1 MGSCLS
7 VDATRPRTRKRS
19 SSFSPHPVLAAAD
32 NARSSSMSSMS
43 SAATPATPPAASSP
57 SGSPPPT
64 ASFARRG
71 LFSSKKHTAD
81 PRGRSSSFSDGTE
94 AIALSALPRRSEEE
108 AEVEEDDEVAS
119 PASLSPTVSLR
130 PVNSV
135 SDLLRPSQIDS
146 QFVNGGLEGQARQQ
160 EAAVQQASVV
170 EEEDGDAVGAE
181 EDEHPDPEV
190 VRPAK
195 GKKKKRAKEREAA
208 AMIEAERVRE
218 VERQRQLVVERER
231 ERQAAKEA
239 RERDRLH
246 VVSPLH
252 TSYGSNG
259 VTISSPL
266 PTTSVS
272 ISVNAAHT
280 PLRLAPLSTSPTTSP
295 NALLPSPPP
304 STTRSRRRKPAD
316 ETTGDTSTSASST
329 ASSTTS
335 AASPQLTAAIP
346 NNPFDRLLAASS
358 AKSTTV
364 PSHPPVATASPVSL
378 PNLAPLTAAGGAGGV
393 PPIVGVKPAV
403 NGKSVIAS
411 LVVPPLSSAVA
422 PAPAT
427 TSASSTSSSSSSSSA
442 SSPVNLSAPSS
453 YLPHSL
459 STSSLPQSTLQS
471 FVSSMEDKLLPT
483 HATSS
488 LSASVLTTGNLLHSP
503 PPASSSRPSS
513 NPSASAFASAS
524 SSSFAL
530 TDLESFE
537 HDRLSFLK
545 RGGHFIAHI
554 LQKRS
559 STSVI
564 KGRQYSV
571 SCNVSCPDLNRI
583 VISSENGSLSFYLT
597 ETVSLLSASTSA
609 STSAYPTH
617 TSAYPRL
624 IPTSL
629 ASHDLHTSSTFASS
643 PLPSH
648 ALVHPSSS
656 LVDVCSGFYDVA
668 ADVLSKHKRHAPLF
682 DLSCCFTVF
691 FDHAPPLFLQ
701 ARSKEDKSIWMNALL
716 WLKDLTSED
725 LRESLFL
732 FNRDSLSSVSEARR
746 RPDTKGASAA
756 TRQKRAMSAGK
767 RGGKYATF
775 DSTTVMADGG
785 RQRSSSYDMD
795 EANDV
800 AMKSVEVQRQRKEGE
815 KELRDADSAMK
826 LAAFASKSKQK
837 HRHSDLSSS
846 ASSSPFSSLHVNVHH
861 SSRHSSTVQQHD
873 FLTGPSLDTASWKQQ
888 RLTDVLTHGQIF
900 TYYHHRQDTGEL
912 IYLNCDDRLNNVR
925 YGRLTPDHC
934 TQLGTTYPPILP
946 LSFPASFSAAFSYS
960 HIIPSATIS
969 DIITGESCPLF
980 GIVKWPFSLH
990 FHTYKGSS
998 NKSKSMHFAVFS
1010 SSERLTWVKALKW
1023 LKDHNSNVGI
1033 PYNVHR
1039 VAYLDTDL
1047 QWKSNSDSE
1056 LLSQFVLDTTS
1067 RLGKGGFASVYL
1079 ATHTP
1084 TRSRYAVKIFEG
1096 WNLTIQNEINILK
1109 ELRHENVVS
1118 YYGCVPIGEEGS
1130 VDRKT
1135 MLIMEWCDA
1144 GSLHDLLGRMREKV
1158 RELHISYVL
1167 RCTLMAVAYLHSKNI
1182 IHRDIKSANILLKR
1196 SGAVK
1201 LVDFGIA
1208 AKRRALPAVISQPTP
1223 ATAFN
1228 SLTATSLASAAA
1240 SSSSSSSSSS
1250 DTKDL
1255 VGGTPLWMAPE
1266 AIKGEKVDFKADAWS
1281 VGITAIEIAEGK
1293 PPYSELPSFH
1303 AVAYE
1308 VCYGKEPRLATHARS
1323 YGVASG
1329 EFSDFVERCCNRDV
1343 EKRWS
1348 IGELLQHPF
1357 ILKYSNIFN
1366 LNTPASASS
1375 NSYTSASYSA
1385 MGSLSPGIPGRRTR
1399 AGDTGL
1405 LSPSRPS
1412 LYGPAVSPSLNAYN
1426 AAALSPMSRGDQSMS
1441 PQSPV
1446 SMVDDSFRVFLE
1458 YGQYVPPVEPILAL
1472 QQLASGS
1479 PQPIAQPIMSPAA
1492 AMAPPALQPPP
1503 FIAPQQLVNNAPA
1516 VMEERKERERDGRA
1530 EQKQQHAILPP
1541 VPPTKRAVTAFPLP
1555 APVHDQ
1561 RRTRQR
1567 RSTTTHEEQ
1576 KRMEEEGKELYE
1588 DDDTKLFPQLY
1599 PMRSLVLTA
1608 GSSLKEAQHSFID
1621 FVRQME
1627 GKVDPELA
1635 AVEKEAA
1642 EKAANKPP
1650 LATVLL
1656 PPPIAHRRKR
1666 SMSKSVKLSLP
1677 AEDIIEEENE
1687 ADEEAKA
1694 DGKQPPSPAALTAE
1708 QPPSPPPAHWETE
1721 EEEQP
1726 APMSFRPSL
1735 RPLRLSGSPPDDD
1748 ESALITGSHMSSPS
1762 PSHSAAPRFKPSLKL
1777 SMGGDDDEANEV
1789 EEEAEI
1795 QTFGV
1800 EASPSH
1806 MLQLQR
1812 QADAHRK
1819 QLGLNVD
1826 SDDSRPNL
1834 QDSYVISNDGVF
1846 EAKGIK
1852 VTNTGIQGSGRGMR
1866 QLETI
1871 HDSPLA
1877 EGLGAHSRSQ
1887 KERLLGTPVSSSSAS
1902 SPTDSSPV
1910 DSSSTPAPFSSAV
1923 PTISLNKHDLIRL
1936 GVIGKGQNGQVYKA
1950 IHLPT
1955 LTRVALKAMNIYE
1968 KSTRHQLLHELTAYS
1983 DLSSPYLVSFLG
1995 AYHEAGMITVASE
2008 YMDMGSLQSFVKRY
2022 GCIRDERLL
2031 RIVAKQSVLG
2041 LQYLHAQHRVHRD
2054 IKPDNILLNIKGQC
2068 RLADF
2073 GLLTELESTHAF
2085 TDTFLGT
2092 MAYLSPERLKSD
2104 QYSYKSDIWSL
2115 GLSLVYIVEGRLPTQ
2130 CADYWQMLDALK
2142 EETGQWRLD
2151 RAKYSDELCD
2161 FADRM
2166 LQMDEE
2172 QRASAGELLSHPF
2185 IRDVDVRQTE
2195 EFYIRTRQLIENV
2208 QYTNARTAAA
2218 SAAAAADQSAAAMDE
2233 QLYNIG
2239 TNDADLDVMLDY
2251 IIERSMGGIG
2261 GMAGKGDM
2269 AVTRLQRG
2277 AARLDER
2284 RLEVL
2289 GSQFALAHEDIQER
2303 FMLRQKLWMER
2314 QQQLHEDKAAEL
2326 AAA

>member
-7 VDATRPRTRKRS
+7 VDATRPRSRKRS
-19 SSFSPHPVLAAAD
+19 SSFSPHPVALAAD
-32 NARSSSMSSMS
+32 NARSSSMSST
-43 SAATPATPPAASSP
+43 ATPSTPPAASSP
-57 SGSPPPT
+57 SGSP
-64 ASFARRG
+64 AADSSFGRRG
-71 LFSSKKHTAD
+71 IFSKKQAD
-81 PRGRSSSFSDGTE
+81 PRGRSSSFSDGTD
-94 AIALSALPRRSEEE
+94 AIALSTLPRRSEEE
-108 AEVEEDDEVAS
+108 AEDERAEEDDEVAT
-119 PASLSPTVSLR
+119 PASRSPTGTLR

-146 QFVNGGLEGQARQQ
+146 QFINGGLEGRQR
-160 EAAVQQASVV
+160 EMVVKVSVD
-170 EEEDGDAVGAE
+170 EEDADVGV
-181 EDEHPDPEV
+181 EDGEHPDPEV

-195 GKKKKRAKEREAA
+195 GKKKRRTKEKEAAAAAEAERAKET
-208 AMIEAERVRE
+208 
-218 VERQRQLVVERER
+218 ERQRQLAADKEA
-231 ERQAAKEA
+231 QLAKEA
-239 RERDRLH
+239 RERDRLQ

-252 TSYGSNG
+252 ASYGSNG
-259 VTISSPL
+259 VTNSSSL
-266 PTTSVS
+266 TVS
-272 ISVNAAHT
+272 AAQQS
-280 PLRLAPLSTSPTTSP
+280 PQVAPLSISPSASP
-295 NALLPSPPP
+295 NTLLPSPPP
-304 STTRSRRRKPAD
+304 STTRSRRRKQPNEPNGINSA
-316 ETTGDTSTSASST
+316 ASSAAVSPT
-329 ASSTTS
+329 SS
-335 AASPQLTAAIP
+335 ASPQLPPVVP
-346 NNPFDRLLAASS
+346 NNPFDRLLAASTT
-358 AKSTTV
+358 KSTNAL
-364 PSHPPVATASPVSL
+364 SHPPVATASTVSL
-378 PNLAPLTAAGGAGGV
+378 PDLAPQLVESKGAAAGESRV
-393 PPIVGVKPAV
+393 SPAAEAKLAT
-403 NGKSVIAS
+403 NGNPVVVS
-411 LVVPPLSSAVA
+411 LVVPSSPAVA

-427 TSASSTSSSSSSSSA
+427 LATSASSSSSSPLTSATSSNLA
-442 SSPVNLSAPSS
+442 SPSS

-459 STSSLPQSTLQS
+459 STSSLPQSALQS
-471 FVSSMEDKLLPT
+471 FVSSMEDQLLPT

-488 LSASVLTTGNLLHSP
+488 LSASVLTAGNLLHSP
-503 PPASSSRPSS
+503 PPVSFSRSSNNSSS
-513 NPSASAFASAS
+513 SAFTSAS
-524 SSSFAL
+524 SSMFAL

-554 LQKRS
+554 LHKRS

-564 KGRQYSV
+564 KGRQYSL
-571 SCNVSCPDLNRI
+571 SCSVSCPDLNRI

-597 ETVSLLSASTSA
+597 ETVSLLSSSTSA
-609 STSAYPTH
+609 STSSYPTH

-656 LVDVCSGFYDVA
+656 LVDVCSGFYDVP

-691 FDHAPPLFLQ
+691 FDGAPPLYLQ

-732 FNRDSLSSVSEARR
+732 FNRDTLSSESEARR
-746 RPDTKGASAA
+746 RPRRVVEADGGQVAGVE
-756 TRQKRAMSAGK
+756 TRKKRALSAGK

-775 DSTTVMADGG
+775 DSTTSGESG

-815 KELRDADSAMK
+815 QELRDADSKMK
-826 LAAFASKSKQK
+826 LATFANKNKQK

-861 SSRHSSTVQQHD
+861 SSRHSSSPQQHD
-873 FLTGPSLDTASWKQQ
+873 FLTGLSLDTASWKQQ

-912 IYLNCDDRLNNVR
+912 IYLNCDDGLNNVR
-925 YGRLTPDHC
+925 YGRLTLDHC
-934 TQLGTTYPPILP
+934 TQLGTTYPPALP
-946 LSFPASFSAAFSYS
+946 LSFPAAFSSSFAYS
-960 HIIPSATIS
+960 HVIPSATIS

-1118 YYGCVPIGEEGS
+1118 YYGCVPIGEEGG

-1144 GSLHDLLGRMREKV
+1144 GSLHDLLGRMREKM
-1158 RELHISYVL
+1158 REMHISYVL
-1167 RCTLMAVAYLHSKNI
+1167 RCTLLALRYLHGKNI

-1196 SGAVK
+1196 NGQIK
-1201 LVDFGIA
+1201 LTDFGIA

-1228 SLTATSLASAAA
+1228 SLTSSSLAAV
-1240 SSSSSSSSSS
+1240 SS

-1266 AIKGEKVDFKADAWS
+1266 AIKGEKVDFKADSWS

-1293 PPYSELPSFH
+1293 PPYSELMSFH

-1323 YGVASG
+1323 YGAASS
-1329 EFSDFVERCCNRDV
+1329 EFVDFVDKCVCKEA

-1348 IGELLQHPF
+1348 ISELLQHPF
-1357 ILKYSNIFN
+1357 IVKYSHIFS

-1375 NSYTSASYSA
+1375 SSYSSASYSA

-1399 AGDTGL
+1399 TGDAGL

-1412 LYGPAVSPSLNAYN
+1412 LYGPAVSPSLSAYN
-1426 AAALSPMSRGDQSMS
+1426 AAAQSPMSQGGGQSVS

-1458 YGQYVPPVEPILAL
+1458 FGQYVPPVEPIMAL
-1472 QQLASGS
+1472 HQLASGS
-1479 PQPIAQPIMSPAA
+1479 PQPIAPIMSPAA
-1492 AMAPPALQPPP
+1492 AMAPPALLSPP
-1503 FIAPQQLVNNAPA
+1503 FLVPQSAASPA
-1516 VMEERKERERDGRA
+1516 VMEERKDKERDSRA
-1530 EQKQQHAILPP
+1530 EHKQQNAILPP
-1541 VPPTKRAVTAFPLP
+1541 VAPTKRSVTAFPLP
-1555 APVHDQ
+1555 APANDQ

-1567 RSTTTHEEQ
+1567 RSTHEEQ

-1588 DDDTKLFPQLY
+1588 DDETKLFPQLY

-1608 GSSLKEAQHSFID
+1608 GSSLKEAQHSFITY
-1621 FVRQME
+1621 VRQME
-1627 GKVDPELA
+1627 GKVGPELA
-1635 AVEKEAA
+1635 AVEEAA
-1642 EKAANKPP
+1642 EKAASKPP
-1650 LATVLL
+1650 STIML
-1656 PPPIAHRRKR
+1656 PPPLPHRRRR
-1666 SMSKSVKLSLP
+1666 SMSRSVKLSLP
-1677 AEDIIEEENE
+1677 AENIIEEENE
-1687 ADEEAKA
+1687 VDEEAKA
-1694 DGKQPPSPAALTAE
+1694 ADEPQASPALAA
-1708 QPPSPPPAHWETE
+1708 QPSSPQPAHWETE
-1721 EEEQP
+1721 EEEEQP
-1726 APMSFRPSL
+1726 AMSFRPTL

-1748 ESALITGSHMSSPS
+1748 ESALITGSQMSSPS
-1762 PSHSAAPRFKPSLKL
+1762 PSHAPARFKPSLKL
-1777 SMGGDDDEANEV
+1777 SMGGDEDEANEE

-1819 QLGLNVD
+1819 QLGLSLD
-1826 SDDSRPNL
+1826 SEDSRPNL

-1877 EGLGAHSRSQ
+1877 GGQGGSLKLQ
-1887 KERLLGTPVSSSSAS
+1887 KERLLGNGTPVSSSSAN
-1902 SPTDSSPV
+1902 SPTESSPV
-1910 DSSSTPAPFSSAV
+1910 DASSYFSPSAV
-1923 PTISLNKHDLIRL
+1923 PTISLNKYDLIRL

-1955 LTRVALKAMNIYE
+1955 LTRVALKTMNIYE

-2041 LQYLHAQHRVHRD
+2041 LQYLHQQHRVHRD

-2115 GLSLVYIVEGRLPTQ
+2115 GLSLVYIVEGKLPTQ

-2151 RAKYSDELCD
+2151 RSRYSDELCD

-2185 IRDVDVRQTE
+2185 IRDVDVRQSE
-2195 EFYIRTRQLIENV
+2195 EFYIRTRQLIENI

-2218 SAAAAADQSAAAMDE
+2218 SADQPAATGAMDE

-2284 RLEVL
+2284 RLDVL

-2303 FMLRQKLWMER
+2303 FMLRQKLWMEK
-2314 QQQLHEDKAAEL
+2314 QQQQYDDKAAEVVTT
-2326 AAA
+2326 

>member
-1 MGSCLS
+1 
-7 VDATRPRTRKRS
+7 
-19 SSFSPHPVLAAAD
+19 
-32 NARSSSMSSMS
+32 MSST
-43 SAATPATPPAASSP
+43 AAPSSP
-57 SGSPPPT
+57 LPAPSPSRSQAPIKSPT
-64 ASFARRG
+64 RRG
-71 LFSSKKHTAD
+71 LFSRKPAD
-81 PRGRSSSFSDGTE
+81 NRGRSSSYSDGTD
-94 AIALSALPRRSEEE
+94 AIALSTLPRRSEEE
-108 AEVEEDDEVAS
+108 AEEERAEDDEGAS
-119 PASLSPTVSLR
+119 PRSPTSSSPPVSIK
-130 PVNSV
+130 PVHSV
-135 SDLLRPSQIDS
+135 SDLLRASQIDS
-146 QFVNGGLEGQARQQ
+146 QFINGGLEGQVRHTAVL
-160 EAAVQQASVV
+160 EAGADEDGL
-170 EEEDGDAVGAE
+170 EEEE
-181 EDEHPDPEV
+181 EHLDPEV
-190 VRPAK
+190 VRSTK
-195 GKKKKRAKEREAA
+195 GKKKRRKEKEAAAVAEAERAKEA
-208 AMIEAERVRE
+208 
-218 VERQRQLVVERER
+218 ERQRQAAAERER
-231 ERQAAKEA
+231 ERQLAKER
-239 RERDRLH
+239 RERDRLQI
-246 VVSPLH
+246 VSPLH
-252 TSYGSNG
+252 ASHGPNG
-259 VTISSPL
+259 VTISSPS
-266 PTTSVS
+266 PIAS
-272 ISVNAAHT
+272 APQQPQH
-280 PLRLAPLSTSPTTSP
+280 LAPLSTSPTASSQG
-295 NALLPSPPP
+295 LLPSPPP
-304 STTRSRRRKPAD
+304 STTRSRRRKGTDDGSSNPSA
-316 ETTGDTSTSASST
+316 SASSD
-329 ASSTTS
+329 ASSTPS
-335 AASPQLTAAIP
+335 SPQLTAAAP
-346 NNPFDRLLAASS
+346 NNPFDRLMAASNTKSSTVAFHSPIATAVAVSLPDLAPPVVESKSIAAGPTRVSPLSDAKASTNGTAALLAVPSAAVAAAAPTNGHSSPSVAASS
-358 AKSTTV
+358 FATPSPHHTT
-364 PSHPPVATASPVSL
+364 HSPHMS
-378 PNLAPLTAAGGAGGV
+378 
-393 PPIVGVKPAV
+393 
-403 NGKSVIAS
+403 
-411 LVVPPLSSAVA
+411 
-422 PAPAT
+422 
-427 TSASSTSSSSSSSSA
+427 
-442 SSPVNLSAPSS
+442 
-453 YLPHSL
+453 HSL

-471 FVSSMEDKLLPT
+471 FVSSMEDQLLPT

-488 LSASVLTTGNLLHSP
+488 LSASALTTGNLLHSP
-503 PPASSSRPSS
+503 PPVSSRSF
-513 NPSASAFASAS
+513 NTPSAFSCTSS

-554 LQKRS
+554 VHKRPAS
-559 STSVI
+559 AVM
-564 KGRQYSV
+564 KRQQYSV
-571 SCNVSCPDLNRI
+571 SCSVSCPDLNRI
-583 VISSENGSLSFYLT
+583 VISSENGSLSVYLT
-597 ETVSLLSASTSA
+597 ETVSLLTPSDSA

-617 TSAYPRL
+617 TSASSRL

-629 ASHDLHTSSTFASS
+629 ASHDLHTSSTFSS
-643 PLPSH
+643 ALPSH
-648 ALVHPSSS
+648 ALVHPTSS
-656 LVDVCSGFYDVA
+656 LVDVCSGFYDVPA
-668 ADVLSKHKRHAPLF
+668 EVLSRHKRHAPLF

-691 FDHAPPLFLQ
+691 FEHAPPLFLQ
-701 ARSKEDKSIWMNALL
+701 ARSKEDKSIWMNALV

-732 FNRDSLSSVSEARR
+732 FNRDSLSSVSEQRR
-746 RPDTKGASAA
+746 RPDVNGSNVES
-756 TRQKRAMSAGK
+756 RQKRAMSAGK

-775 DSTTVMADGG
+775 DSTLAGASGGG
-785 RQRSSSYDMD
+785 RQRSSSDDMD

-800 AMKSVEVQRQRKEGE
+800 AMKSVAVQRQRKEGE
-815 KELRDADSAMK
+815 KRLRDADSKMK
-826 LAAFASKSKQK
+826 LAAFASKSKQQ

-861 SSRHSSTVQQHD
+861 SARHSSAAQQPHD

-888 RLTDVLTHGQIF
+888 RLTEVLTHGQIF
-900 TYYHHRQDTGEL
+900 TYFHHRHDTGEL

-925 YGRLTPDHC
+925 YGRLTSDHC
-934 TQLGTTYPPILP
+934 TQLGTTYPPALP
-946 LSFPASFSAAFSYS
+946 LSFPAAFAASFSYS
-960 HIIPSATIS
+960 HLIPCATIA

-980 GIVKWPFSLH
+980 GVAKWPFSLH

-998 NKSKSMHFAVFS
+998 SKSKAMHFAVFS

-1056 LLSQFVLDTTS
+1056 LLSQFVLDTTN

-1084 TRSRYAVKIFEG
+1084 TRSRYAVKIFDG
-1096 WNLTIQNEINILK
+1096 WNSTIKNEISILK

-1118 YYGCVPIGEEGS
+1118 YYGCVPIGEEGAA
-1130 VDRKT
+1130 DRKT
-1135 MLIMEWCDA
+1135 MLIMEWCEA
-1144 GSLHDLLGRMREKV
+1144 GSLHDLLGRMREKL
-1158 RELHISYVL
+1158 REMHLSYVL

-1223 ATAFN
+1223 ASAF
-1228 SLTATSLASAAA
+1228 TSLAS
-1240 SSSSSSSSSS
+1240 SSLVSASS

-1266 AIKGEKVDFKADAWS
+1266 AIKGEKVDFKADSWS

-1293 PPYSELPSFH
+1293 PPYAELASFH

-1308 VCYGKEPRLATHARS
+1308 VCYGKEPRLATHAKS
-1323 YGVASG
+1323 FGQASS
-1329 EFSDFVERCCNRDV
+1329 EFADFVERCCV
-1343 EKRWS
+1343 KEAEKRWS
-1348 IGELLQHPF
+1348 IAELLQHPF
-1357 ILKYSNIFN
+1357 ILKYSNVYN

-1375 NSYTSASYSA
+1375 NSYTAASYSA
-1385 MGSLSPGIPGRRTR
+1385 LGSLSPGIPGRRAR
-1399 AGDTGL
+1399 VGDGL

-1412 LYGPAVSPSLNAYN
+1412 LYGAAVSPSLHAHNSGVV
-1426 AAALSPMSRGDQSMS
+1426 SPMSQGNQSS

-1458 YGQYVPPVEPILAL
+1458 HGQYAAPVEPILAL

-1479 PQPIAQPIMSPAA
+1479 PQPVAQPFLVSPAA
-1492 AMAPPALQPPP
+1492 AIAPPALLPPP
-1503 FIAPQQLVNNAPA
+1503 FVAPQQHAIHATAA
-1516 VMEERKERERDGRA
+1516 VQEERKERDRDIRA

-1541 VPPTKRAVTAFPLP
+1541 VAPTKRASTAFPLP
-1555 APVHDQ
+1555 APVND
-1561 RRTRQR
+1561 RTRTRQR
-1567 RSTTTHEEQ
+1567 RSTVEEQ
-1576 KRMEEEGKELYE
+1576 KRSMEEDGKELYE
-1588 DDDTKLFPQLY
+1588 VDETQLFPQLY

-1608 GSSLKEAQHSFID
+1608 GSSLKEAQFGFISF
-1621 FVRQME
+1621 VKEME
-1627 GKVDPELA
+1627 GKLGPELA
-1635 AVEKEAA
+1635 AVEKEVA
-1642 EKAANKPP
+1642 EKPVSRPPP
-1650 LATVLL
+1650 LSVLL
-1656 PPPIAHRRKR
+1656 PPPVAHRRKR
-1666 SMSKSVKLSLP
+1666 SVSKSVKLSLP
-1677 AEDIIEEENE
+1677 AEDTIEEENE

-1694 DGKQPPSPAALTAE
+1694 AEAHTNSAADA
-1708 QPPSPPPAHWETE
+1708 QPPSPPAAQWATE
-1721 EEEQP
+1721 EDEQS
-1726 APMSFRPSL
+1726 AMSFRPTL
-1735 RPLRLSGSPPDDD
+1735 RPLRLSGNSPEDD

-1762 PSHSAAPRFKPSLKL
+1762 PSHNNAPRFKPSLKL
-1777 SMGGDDDEANEV
+1777 SMGGGGDEDEPDEA
-1789 EEEAEI
+1789 EEAEI

-1819 QLGLNVD
+1819 QLGLSID

-1834 QDSYVISNDGVF
+1834 QESYVISNDGVF

-1871 HDSPLA
+1871 HDGQSA
-1877 EGLGAHSRSQ
+1877 DSNSSRAQ
-1887 KERLLGTPVSSSSAS
+1887 KERLLGSGTPVSSSSAS
-1902 SPTDSSPV
+1902 SPTESSPT
-1910 DSSSTPAPFSSAV
+1910 DGSSSAASPSYSSVV

-1955 LTRVALKAMNIYE
+1955 LTRVALKTMNIYE
-1968 KSTRHQLLHELTAYS
+1968 KGTRHQLLHELTAYS

-2008 YMDMGSLQSFVKRY
+2008 YMDMGSLQAFVKRY

-2031 RIVAKQSVLG
+2031 RIVCKQSVLG
-2041 LQYLHAQHRVHRD
+2041 LHYLHQQHRVHRD

-2115 GLSLVYIVEGRLPTQ
+2115 GLSLVYIVEGRLPAQ

-2151 RAKYSDELCD
+2151 RARYSDELCD
-2161 FADRM
+2161 FAERM

-2195 EFYIRTRQLIENV
+2195 EFYIRTRQLIENI
-2208 QYTNARTAAA
+2208 QYANARSAAA
-2218 SAAAAADQSAAAMDE
+2218 SSASGTEHPPTAPSAATDE

-2251 IIERSMGGIG
+2251 IIERSMGGLG

-2284 RLEVL
+2284 RLDVL

-2303 FMLRQKLWMER
+2303 FLLRQKLWMEK
-2314 QQQLHEDKAAEL
+2314 QQDRAAEG
-2326 AAA
+2326 ATASVRSSIVVG